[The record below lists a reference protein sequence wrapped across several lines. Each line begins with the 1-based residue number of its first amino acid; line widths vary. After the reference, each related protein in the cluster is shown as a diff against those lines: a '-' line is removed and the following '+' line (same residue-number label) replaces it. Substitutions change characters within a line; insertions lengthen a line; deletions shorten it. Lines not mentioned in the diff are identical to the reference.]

1 MADVTRALLP
11 WSGVVGGAA
20 GWFVSQQTGSNMVFA
35 HCVNGQW
42 WGVALVGLAGI
53 ALAVGG
59 GFLSYR
65 SWRVEQEAASGRRF
79 VGLLGLL
86 VAALLA
92 FPILMQTIAGLL
104 VPGCLS

>member
-1 MADVTRALLP
+1 MTRRALLP

-20 GWFVSQQTGSNMVFA
+20 GWFVSQQAGTNMVFA
-35 HCVNGQW
+35 HCANGRW
-42 WGVALVGLAGI
+42 WGVALIGLAGI

-59 GFLSYR
+59 GLLSYR
-65 SWRVEQEAASGRRF
+65 SWRAESGQPSGHRF

-86 VAALLA
+86 IAALLA

>member
-1 MADVTRALLP
+1 MADVTRAVLP
-11 WSGVVGGAA
+11 WSGVIGGAA
-20 GWFVSQQTGSNMVFA
+20 GWFVSQQAGSNMVFA
-35 HCVNGQW
+35 QCENGRW
-42 WGVALVGLAGI
+42 WGVALIGLLGI

-59 GFLSYR
+59 GALSYR
-65 SWRVEQEAASGRRF
+65 SWRAGEQEASGHRF

-86 VAALLA
+86 IAALLA

>member
-1 MADVTRALLP
+1 MADVTRAVLP
-11 WSGVVGGAA
+11 WSGVIGGAA
-20 GWFVSQQTGSNMVFA
+20 GWFVSQQAGSNMVFA
-35 HCVNGQW
+35 HCENGQW
-42 WGVALVGLAGI
+42 WGVALIGLLGI

-59 GFLSYR
+59 GVLSYR
-65 SWRVEQEAASGRRF
+65 CWRTGEREASGHRF

-86 VAALLA
+86 IAALLA

>member
-1 MADVTRALLP
+1 MLP

-20 GWFVSQQTGSNMVFA
+20 GWFVSQQAGANMVFA
-35 HCVNGQW
+35 RCENGQW
-42 WGVALVGLAGI
+42 WGVALIGLLGI

-65 SWRVEQEAASGRRF
+65 SWRGAQEEASGHGF
-79 VGLLGLL
+79 VGLVGVLI
-86 VAALLA
+86 AALLA